1 MQGADDVACL
11 NEMSISTRRVSFL
24 GLASS
29 AKSERKKHGEVK
41 KNAIS
46 NFIFCMNIKICMR
59 SSLMV
64 PVLCMMNEGSFT
76 PELSIWRT
84 LLK

>member
-29 AKSERKKHGEVK
+29 AKSERKNMLR
-41 KNAIS
+41 NAIS
-46 NFIFCMNIKICMR
+46 NFIFCMSIKICMR

>member
-29 AKSERKKHGEVK
+29 AKTERKKHAEAK
-41 KNAIS
+41 KIAIS
-46 NFIFCMNIKICMR
+46 NLIFYMNIIGTC
-59 SSLMV
+59 
-64 PVLCMMNEGSFT
+64 E
-76 PELSIWRT
+76 IWSDW
-84 LLK
+84 